1 MDTKPVAPANSGVS
15 TSQPVDPDRLASI
28 LRRVQLGDSSVTDE
42 VYWLQMRENFI
53 TGRE

>member
-1 MDTKPVAPANSGVS
+1 MDTKPVAPADSPVS
-15 TSQPVDPDRLASI
+15 TSPLDPARLASI

-53 TGRE
+53 TGTE